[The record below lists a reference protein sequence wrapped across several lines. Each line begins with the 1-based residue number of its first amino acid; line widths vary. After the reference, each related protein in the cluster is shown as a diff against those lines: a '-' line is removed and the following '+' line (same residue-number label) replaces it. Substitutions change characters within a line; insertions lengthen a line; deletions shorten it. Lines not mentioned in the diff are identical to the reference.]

1 MNTDI
6 CFFVKKL
13 DHHISRRFYSMYS
26 RKALEECSVSNVWI
40 VDYLYDHRD
49 RDVFQK
55 EIEDKFFVNRAT
67 VSKMLKLMEEK
78 KLICRMP
85 SAADSRKK
93 KLILDEKGYALRRLC
108 QSIRSEMEMQ
118 VASSLTEEEK
128 ELFRSLCLKMIK
140 NMEGEMESDDTSAD
154 EIHPGI

>member
-1 MNTDI
+1 PNFNGRVLTRNRSVNRIVCRQTKREGSSVNTDI

-26 RKALEECSVSNVWI
+26 RKALEECSMSNVWI

-85 SAADSRKK
+85 SAADS
-93 KLILDEKGYALRRLC
+93 
-108 QSIRSEMEMQ
+108 
-118 VASSLTEEEK
+118 
-128 ELFRSLCLKMIK
+128 
-140 NMEGEMESDDTSAD
+140 
-154 EIHPGI
+154 

>member
-26 RKALEECSVSNVWI
+26 RKALEECSMSNVWI

-85 SAADSRKK
+85 SAADSRTFH
-93 KLILDEKGYALRRLC
+93 ALRHTVC
-108 QSIRSEMEMQ
+108 
-118 VASSLTEEEK
+118 TGH
-128 ELFRSLCLKMIK
+128 F
-140 NMEGEMESDDTSAD
+140 
-154 EIHPGI
+154 HPG